1 MTLPLLK
8 KDIESCR
15 EEMVQL
21 ASKTSLSDQRVIDA
35 SKRLDHLLNLY
46 SKVSTT
52 CS

>member
-1 MTLPLLK
+1 MNVSILK
-8 KDIESCR
+8 RDIEHCR

-21 ASKTSLSDQRVIDA
+21 AIKTSMSDQRVIET

-46 SKVSTT
+46 SKVSTK

>member
-1 MTLPLLK
+1 MNVPVLM

-21 ASKTSLSDQRVIDA
+21 ALKTSLSDQRVIEA

-46 SKVSTT
+46 SKVDTK